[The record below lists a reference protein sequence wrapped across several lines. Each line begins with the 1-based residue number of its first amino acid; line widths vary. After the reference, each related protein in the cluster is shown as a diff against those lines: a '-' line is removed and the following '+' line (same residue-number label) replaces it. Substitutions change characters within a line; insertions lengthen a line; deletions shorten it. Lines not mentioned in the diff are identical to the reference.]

1 MKKKD
6 IGIKIIMWISCLIF
20 LIPLYWLLIS
30 SVKSDSEITKAP
42 PTFWPHEFIW
52 SNYPEVWD
60 KLNFVQ
66 IFSNSIFVSVTV
78 TILTVLFCT
87 MAAYSLSKKKILGKN
102 IILLGLVA
110 TMTVPPMTLL
120 IPLYFI
126 IMKVGLYNNLLGLIL
141 PFCVTV
147 FGIFFMKQYID
158 DVPDEILESGK
169 IDGAGEFR
177 IFFKLLLPVIGPA
190 LATLAII
197 TFVDNWNSF
206 TMPLVLIQDESKYT
220 LPLKLATISADTVA
234 TPWSKILAAN
244 VITMLPVI
252 ILFLATQKKFIQG
265 IMDGAV
271 KG

>member
-1 MKKKD
+1 MKKTD
-6 IGIKIIMWISCLIF
+6 IPVKIVLWCSCIIF
-20 LIPLYWLLIS
+20 LIPIYWLLIS

-42 PTFWPHEFIW
+42 PTFWPENFVW
-52 SNYPEVWD
+52 SNFPEVWE
-60 KLNFVQ
+60 KLDFVQ

-87 MAAYSLSKKKILGKN
+87 MAAYSLSKKRIAGKN
-102 IILLGLVA
+102 IILLTLVA
-110 TMTVPPMTLL
+110 TMTVPPITLL

-126 IMKVGLYNNLLGLIL
+126 IMKVGLYNQLIGLIF

-158 DVPDEILESGK
+158 DVPDEILESAK

-177 IFFKLLLPVIGPA
+177 IFFKIVLPLIGPA
-190 LATLAII
+190 IATLSII

-220 LPLKLATISADTVA
+220 LPLKLAMISSDTVA

-244 VITMLPVI
+244 VITMIPVI
-252 ILFLATQKKFIQG
+252 LLFLATQKKFIKG
-265 IMDGAV
+265 IMDGSV